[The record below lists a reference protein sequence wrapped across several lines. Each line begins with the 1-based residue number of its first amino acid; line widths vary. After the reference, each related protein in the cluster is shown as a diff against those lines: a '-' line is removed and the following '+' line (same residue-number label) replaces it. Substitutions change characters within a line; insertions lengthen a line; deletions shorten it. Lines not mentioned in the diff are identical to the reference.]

1 MNNWNT
7 TILENTCQRVLART
21 WNVKKLATIFTQS
34 YIFTHYFENFLL
46 IFDNYYAID
55 KVV

>member
-1 MNNWNT
+1 MNNGNT
-7 TILENTCQRVLART
+7 TILENTCQRARART
-21 WNVKKLATIFTQS
+21 CYVKKPATIFTQS
-34 YIFTHYFENFLL
+34 YFFTHYFENFLL